1 MLHCNTYRLRLLIAV
16 KLGLGGGGDGNSVE
30 EKEIKTQVEGNISR
44 RPDGWQNCMNSSG
57 QEVMKIERNMD
68 TEENRRDKKKKKW
81 GGKLNRVSKRNRN
94 KLDRILMLLK

>member
-44 RPDGWQNCMNSSG
+44 RPDG
-57 QEVMKIERNMD
+57 
-68 TEENRRDKKKKKW
+68 
-81 GGKLNRVSKRNRN
+81 
-94 KLDRILMLLK
+94 